1 MRKIRITAKCR
12 ILENHMSRIDFSVQM
27 FRKAFAYCRDYG
39 IKNTLKK
46 IRETRSGF
54 DQYDEFLKIHQ
65 LTEEELERQRKEVF
79 TYQPRISVLVPVY
92 NVLDKHL
99 VPCIESVLNQTYG
112 NWELCM
118 ADDCSTW
125 DNVRETLSQYEDHPQ
140 VRIVY
145 RSENGHISRST
156 NSALEAATGEYIAF
170 LDCDDLLTPDA
181 LYEVAKLLNE
191 HPDLDFIYSDEDK
204 TDDDGVRFYMP
215 YFKSDWAPDT
225 LMAHMYTCHLG
236 VYRRSVAVD
245 LGGLRTGVEGSQDY
259 DFTLRFTEKTDRI
272 AHIPKVLYHWRVREE
287 STAGS
292 QMAKPYILEAAKK
305 AKEDALARR
314 GLSGEVELI
323 EGIYQYRV
331 NYLPAVWPKVSV
343 IIPSRDNY
351 EVLDRCLSSFHEMT
365 DYPDFEIILV
375 DNGSTDE
382 NRGRYQ
388 QLSDQYHMTYLYQK
402 EMFNFSHMCNLGS
415 EAATGEYLLFLND
428 DIEII
433 EQNWL
438 KRMVGQA
445 SLSHTGAVGAK
456 LLYPDRRTIQHVGVI
471 NILNGPCH
479 ALAGKSDEIQYYFGK
494 NRLDYNQMAV
504 TAACLLVKKTKFE
517 EVSGF
522 DEELA
527 VAYNDVELCF
537 HLLTKGYYHVIR
549 NDAVLIHHESVS
561 RGNDLEDSEKF
572 DRLMREQEKL
582 YERYPQFVRG
592 KDPFYSPNLS
602 QHRVD
607 FSLNLD

>member
-1 MRKIRITAKCR
+1 MQQIIRLFPIHMRDNLAKSGVFERDLEEIRVRVNEYLMFLTARGELFLRGTELVRKTDAACCR
-12 ILENHMSRIDFSVQM
+12 MGRADVDQMCTFMSNYSLY
-27 FRKAFAYCRDYG
+27 AY
-39 IKNTLKK
+39 
-46 IRETRSGF
+46 
-54 DQYDEFLKIHQ
+54 
-65 LTEEELERQRKEVF
+65 EEEMRQGFLTVEGGH
-79 TYQPRISVLVPVY
+79 RIGICGQVSV
-92 NVLDKHL
+92 
-99 VPCIESVLNQTYG
+99 
-112 NWELCM
+112 
-118 ADDCSTW
+118 
-125 DNVRETLSQYEDHPQ
+125 
-140 VRIVY
+140 
-145 RSENGHISRST
+145 ENGHIRRIYPVSYLNIR
-156 NSALEAATGEYIAF
+156 IASEHRGCAEGVFRF
-170 LDCDDLLTPDA
+170 LHRD
-181 LYEVAKLLNE
+181 N
-191 HPDLDFIYSDEDK
+191 
-204 TDDDGVRFYMP
+204 GFYN
-215 YFKSDWAPDT
+215 
-225 LMAHMYTCHLG
+225 
-236 VYRRSVAVD
+236 
-245 LGGLRTGVEGSQDY
+245 
-259 DFTLRFTEKTDRI
+259 TLRFTEKTDRI

-292 QMAKPYILEAAKK
+292 QMAKPYILDAAKK

-314 GLSGEVELI
+314 GLTGEVELI

-331 NYLPAVWPKVSV
+331 NYLPAVWPKISV

-351 EVLDRCLSSFHEMT
+351 KVLDRCLSSFHEMT

-415 EAATGEYLLFLND
+415 EAATGDYLLFLND

-445 SLSHTGAVGAK
+445 SLPHTGAVGAK
-456 LLYPDRRTIQHVGVI
+456 LLYPDRRTIQHAGVI

-479 ALAGKSDEIQYYFGK
+479 ALAGNSDEVIYYFGK

-504 TAACLLVKKTKFE
+504 TAACLLVKKTRFE

-561 RGNDLEDSEKF
+561 RGNDLEDSEKL

-582 YERYPQFVRG
+582 YEKYPQFRG
-592 KDPFYSPNLS
+592 KDSFYSPNLA